1 MKGKIRHSGKIVS
14 VNSGTLTVEIIR
26 TEACASCHAAS
37 MCSMSS
43 QTVRTISVDVY
54 DAENWTVGEEVNV
67 SLVARMGMK
76 AVRICYIY
84 PLFVLLAAMGL
95 LKWLTGSD
103 LLCGLGAIAAVA
115 VYYLAVYSVR
125 DRFRKEY
132 VFMVEK
138 K

>member
-1 MKGKIRHSGKIVS
+1 MKGEIKHSGKIVALLP
-14 VNSGTLTVEIIR
+14 GTVTVEIIR

-43 QTVRTISVDVY
+43 QTVRTINVSVGDES
-54 DAENWTVGEEVNV
+54 DWSIGEDVNV